1 MTPRRMWR
9 SSSVRWARSVRGSVS
24 PPARLDPMTTASP
37 HTRSPLWVLAF
48 LAAVLAVLIAAFGA
62 APASATATV
71 TAQNGVGASYLAGPA
86 SVEPSARV
94 VAGQRLGNDPPQAQ
108 IVVASGVA
116 AEAEAPL
123 IRLTTEESWANPNSL
138 ADHFSRHGGDFG
150 AASADEPRST
160 GGSRFKRSGGS
171 AP

>member
-1 MTPRRMWR
+1 MSMSPESR
-9 SSSVRWARSVRGSVS
+9 SGTAG
-24 PPARLDPMTTASP
+24 PAALIGAMTTA
-37 HTRSPLWVLAF
+37 TRQTSRPRWVLAF
-48 LAAVLAVLIAAFGA
+48 LAALTAALVIGVGA
-62 APASATATV
+62 APASAAPPPA
-71 TAQNGVGASYLAGPA
+71 AQNGIGASAVAGPVLVGH
-86 SVEPSARV
+86 SDHIS
-94 VAGQRLGNDPPQAQ
+94 AGQRLGNDPPRAQ
-108 IVVASGVA
+108 IVVATGVA